1 MELVVSKWIRL
12 AVSGRCRHGQW
23 RRARLATGSLSGA
36 ERFAS
41 LPVLTQLAGFG
52 FKDLSPVTQG
62 RAEGLDDLRPVARS
76 MGTRRVRVAAC
87 RVRATMPSSSRASS
101 WCCWALAALRA
112 QRTCRSYLLYH
123 MAGQRSGGG
132 ASGVPAGERSGCVL
146 QPTGELL
153 GVLTLV
159 DAMVGQQPLRFAQV
173 SRGKGQGRKL
183 GA

>member
-1 MELVVSKWIRL
+1 
-12 AVSGRCRHGQW
+12 
-23 RRARLATGSLSGA
+23 
-36 ERFAS
+36 
-41 LPVLTQLAGFG
+41 
-52 FKDLSPVTQG
+52 
-62 RAEGLDDLRPVARS
+62 
-76 MGTRRVRVAAC
+76 
-87 RVRATMPSSSRASS
+87 
-101 WCCWALAALRA
+101 
-112 QRTCRSYLLYH
+112 

-132 ASGVPAGERSGCVL
+132 VSGVPAGERSGCVP

>member
-62 RAEGLDDLRPVARS
+62 RAEGLDDLRP
-76 MGTRRVRVAAC
+76 RR
-87 RVRATMPSSSRASS
+87 P
-101 WCCWALAALRA
+101 LDGHA
-112 QRTCRSYLLYH
+112 Q
-123 MAGQRSGGG
+123 GPGGG
-132 ASGVPAGERSGCVL
+132 VQGEGHDAFQL
-146 QPTGELL
+146 QGKQLVLL
-153 GVLTLV
+153 GP
-159 DAMVGQQPLRFAQV
+159 GCFAGPADLPQLFAIPHGR
-173 SRGKGQGRKL
+173 SAKWWRGKRGAGGR
-183 GA
+183 A